1 MNNVRLL
8 LIQFVQC
15 LGQAAWLFLWLVVV
29 SVSHCSGESADRR
42 FVSLQ
47 QTNYSTPQ
55 IYIKISETHKEN
67 ALFLLFVPYFSL
79 FAGFPVNV
87 SQIDWVDAPQ
97 SLSSRLLHDP
107 WQCVARKEH
116 TIVWA
121 RFLSFRRRIVR
132 CLSHFSIIF
141 GKFATKRRRYGRQ
154 QFHPF

>member
-1 MNNVRLL
+1 MGRQLTTESPV
-8 LIQFVQC
+8 FW
-15 LGQAAWLFLWLVVV
+15 GKGLF
-29 SVSHCSGESADRR
+29 SM
-42 FVSLQ
+42 
-47 QTNYSTPQ
+47 Q

-116 TIVWA
+116 TSCVGA
-121 RFLSFRRRIVR
+121 FSVLPKKNCPLFVSFLNY
-132 CLSHFSIIF
+132 FS
-141 GKFATKRRRYGRQ
+141 
-154 QFHPF
+154 